1 MARHTFSMVRRS
13 WQLLSILATTVFGA
27 AFFLLFPP
35 WQIEHPTDPT
45 LVLRSERHLLWNR
58 PLHAHLDPVAMAV
71 PVIAI
76 LVVAIAIAVVTVY
89 HE

>member
-1 MARHTFSMVRRS
+1 MRRRS
-13 WQLLSILATTVFGA
+13 WQLASTVVLTVLGA

-35 WQIEHPTDPT
+35 WQIEHPSDPS
-45 LVLRSERHLLWNR
+45 LIVRSERHLIWNR
-58 PLHAHLDPVAMAV
+58 PLHAHLDPIAIAV

-76 LVVAIAIAVVTVY
+76 VVVAIAIAVVTVY

>member
-1 MARHTFSMVRRS
+1 MKRRR
-13 WQLLSILATTVFGA
+13 WQLFSTVLLTMLGA

-35 WQIEHPTDPT
+35 WQIEHPSDPN
-45 LVLRSERHLLWNR
+45 LIVRSERHLIWN
-58 PLHAHLDPVAMAV
+58 PPIHAHLDPVAIAI

-76 LVVAIAIAVVTVY
+76 VVVAIAIGVVTVY

>member
-1 MARHTFSMVRRS
+1 MRRRP
-13 WQLLSILATTVFGA
+13 WQILSTVALSLFGA

-35 WQIEHPTDPT
+35 WQIEHPSDPT
-45 LVLRSERHLLWNR
+45 LIVRSERHLIWNR
-58 PLHAHLDPVAMAV
+58 PMHAHLDPVSIAV

-76 LVVAIAIAVVTVY
+76 VVVAIAIAVVAFY

>member
-1 MARHTFSMVRRS
+1 MTRRPL
-13 WQLLSILATTVFGA
+13 QLLSIVALSVLGT
-27 AFFLLFPP
+27 AFFVLFPP
-35 WQIEHPTDPT
+35 WQIEHPSDSS

>member
-1 MARHTFSMVRRS
+1 MTRRTWQVFSIVA
-13 WQLLSILATTVFGA
+13 LSLFSA

-35 WQIEHPTDPT
+35 WQIEHPSDPT
-45 LVLRSERHLLWNR
+45 LVVRSERHLLWNR
-58 PLHAHLDPVAMAV
+58 PLHAHLDPVAMAI

-76 LVVAIAIAVVTVY
+76 IVVAIAIAVVTVY

>member
-1 MARHTFSMVRRS
+1 MTRHR
-13 WQLLSILATTVFGA
+13 WQVLSIVAISVFGT

-58 PLHAHLDPVAMAV
+58 PLHAHLDPVAMAI
-71 PVIAI
+71 PVIAV
-76 LVVAIAIAVVTVY
+76 LVVAIAIVVVTVY
-89 HE
+89 QE